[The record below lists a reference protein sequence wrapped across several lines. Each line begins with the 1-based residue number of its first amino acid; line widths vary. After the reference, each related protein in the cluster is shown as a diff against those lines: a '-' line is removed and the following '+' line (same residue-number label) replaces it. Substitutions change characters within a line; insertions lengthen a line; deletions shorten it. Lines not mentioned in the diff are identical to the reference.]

1 MPREYL
7 AALLGVFLS
16 ACGSSSAPPADVDA
30 GRDGSLGVATT
41 MEDFHVPG
49 TQMGDLDGK
58 ALPAAE
64 TCVSCHEVEKGA
76 AAFDGWAGSLM
87 GIAGRDPLFKAQHA
101 TAEQDAP
108 GVGYFCLRCHVPV
121 AIATGHA
128 ADTKGTTLDPV
139 DADGVNCAFCHAMVD
154 PKSTSL
160 ADAPLLAKLADRPRH
175 YGNAQFVLD
184 PARVWRGPYDL
195 GDVTHPT
202 SKSEFL
208 GKGEMCGTCHEV
220 GNPATVRNA
229 DGTYSFDAL
238 GARAKDAD
246 PTTQFPLERTFTEWR
261 LSAFAKGGVDMA
273 GRFGGEGAKVVSTC
287 QDCHMPRTAGKG
299 ATFSPP
305 RPDLARH
312 DFAGASAWV
321 LRIAAKEFVELDP
334 EVLEAGA
341 VRAEAMVK
349 KAASLEL
356 SQLATGL
363 RVKVINESGH
373 KLPTGHIEGRRVWVD
388 VRVLDAKGGLLK
400 AYGAYD
406 PVTAELDEGSTTVFE
421 MHVGLSPIAAALTG
435 YPSGVTTHMS
445 LADTIVKDTRIPPRG
460 FDGKAFAAAGAPTVG
475 FPYADGQHWA
485 ELDYAL
491 PAGAALAQVT
501 VFYQT
506 VTKHYVE
513 ALRDGNRTDKWGAE
527 LHALWTA
534 TDKCPPIAIVS
545 KELALR

>member
-1 MPREYL
+1 MPPREHLGVPL
-7 AALLGVFLS
+7 AVFLS
-16 ACGSSSAPPADVDA
+16 ACGSSSPAPPAVDA
-30 GRDGSLGVATT
+30 GRDGSSGVATT

-49 TQMGDLDGK
+49 TQIGDLDGK
-58 ALPAAE
+58 AMPVAE
-64 TCVSCHEVEKGA
+64 TCISCHEVEKGA
-76 AAFDGWAGSLM
+76 AAFDGWEGSLM
-87 GIAGRDPLFKAQHA
+87 GIAGRDPLFKAQLA
-101 TAEQDAP
+101 TATQDAP

-121 AIATGHA
+121 SIATGHA
-128 ADTKGTTLDPV
+128 ADPKALDPV

-160 ADAPLLAKLADRPRH
+160 DDAPLLAKLVDRPKH

-184 PARVWRGPYDL
+184 ATRVWRGPYEL

-202 SKSEFL
+202 RKSDFL
-208 GKGEMCGTCHEV
+208 KTSEMCGTCHEV
-220 GNPATVRNA
+220 GNPVTIRNA
-229 DGTYSFDAL
+229 DGTYSFDTL
-238 GARAKDAD
+238 GTRAKDAD
-246 PTTQFPLERTFTEWR
+246 PAAQFPLERTFTEWR

-273 GRFGGEGAKVVSTC
+273 GRFGGDGGKVVSTC
-287 QDCHMPRTAGKG
+287 QDCHMPRTAAKG
-299 ATFSPP
+299 ATFSAL

-321 LRIAAKEFVELDP
+321 LRIAAKEFLELDP
-334 EVLEAGA
+334 EVLEVGA
-341 VRAEAMVK
+341 TRAEAMVK

-356 SQLATGL
+356 SQLAKGL
-363 RVKVINESGH
+363 RVKVVNESGH
-373 KLPTGHIEGRRVWVD
+373 KLPTGHIEGRRVWVS
-388 VRVLDAKGGLLK
+388 VRVLDAKGALLK

-406 PVTAELDEGSTTVFE
+406 PVTAELDEASTTVFE

-435 YPSGVTTHMS
+435 YPSGATTHMS

-460 FDGKAFAAAGAPTVG
+460 FDSKAFAAAGAPTVG
-475 FPYADGQHWA
+475 FPYVDGQHWA
-485 ELDYAL
+485 EVDYAL
-491 PAGAALAQVT
+491 PAGATLAQVT

-513 ALRDGNRTDKWGAE
+513 ALRTGNRTDAWGE
-527 LHALWTA
+527 KLHDLWTA